1 MSTERPPSRTR
12 RRLAGALL
20 ASPLALPWAA
30 RAAAPAGPGDA
41 GVLTVALY
49 ENLPPYCA
57 RGRGIEVEL
66 AQALAQRLGVQARLL
81 PFMGGEDMQ
90 DDLRNMVWK
99 GHPLG
104 TGPADVMLH
113 VPVDPVLARQNEAV
127 RIFAPYAVEWLAVT
141 RDPRRVGRLEG
152 PASSALAPFAHEPVG
167 VERGTPADALLM
179 QALDGKVRPQVH
191 HYGGVPEALAALRRG
206 EVAAV
211 IGPRGELEGGLAA
224 LPGREASPMPVE
236 ALALTDFP
244 LRRWALGM
252 AVKRDRQPLAEALQE
267 ALAALQAEGT
277 LARLFAAHGVR
288 WVGA

>member
-1 MSTERPPSRTR
+1 MSTERPPSFTR

-20 ASPLALPWAA
+20 ASPLALPAA
-30 RAAAPAGPGDA
+30 TRAAGLPGL
-41 GVLTVALY
+41 GESGLLTVALY
-49 ENLPPYCA
+49 EDLPPYCA

-66 AQALAQRLGVQARLL
+66 AHALAQRLGVKARLL

-127 RIFAPYAVEWLAVT
+127 RIFAPYAVEWLAVA
-141 RDPRRVGRLEG
+141 RDPRRVERLEG
-152 PASSALAPFAHEPVG
+152 PAATALAPFARQPVG

-179 QALDGKVRPQVH
+179 QALDGQLRPQVH
-191 HYGGVPEALAALRRG
+191 HYGGVPEALAALQRG

-224 LPGREASPMPVE
+224 TSGGRDHPMPVE

-252 AVKRDRQPLAEALQE
+252 AVKRDRQPLAEALQG
-267 ALAALQAEGT
+267 ALAGLQADGS

-288 WVGA
+288 WVAA